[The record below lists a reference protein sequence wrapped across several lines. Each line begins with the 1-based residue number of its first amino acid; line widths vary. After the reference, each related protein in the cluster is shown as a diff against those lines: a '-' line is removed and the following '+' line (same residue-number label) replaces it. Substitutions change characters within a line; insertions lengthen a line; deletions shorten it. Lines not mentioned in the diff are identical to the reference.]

1 MQENMLQI
9 SLSNYQDISID
20 NNFNA
25 MFELFYYI
33 INKFQIHLKL
43 LNEYNIQTYFHIRIL
58 TKHKYNVQ
66 NFKNT
71 LYVFMHH
78 QFEKNNAP
86 PIKVLKSIS

>member
-9 SLSNYQDISID
+9 SLSDHQDISID

-25 MFELFYYI
+25 MFELFYYT
-33 INKFQIHLKL
+33 INKFQKRLKL
-43 LNEYNIQTYFHIRIL
+43 LNEYNIQTYFHIRTL

-66 NFKNT
+66 NLKNT

-78 QFEKNNAP
+78 QFEK
-86 PIKVLKSIS
+86 KMHH